1 MTPDFQILVTNDD
14 GIHAPGLQA
23 LVRLLQPLGRV
34 VAVAPTE
41 NRSAISHALT
51 LSSPLRIH
59 RLAEDR
65 YAVDGTPADCVLVAM
80 NKILD
85 GPPGLV
91 LSGINAGCNLGDDVM
106 YSGTVAGAR
115 EGSMYGIPAI
125 ALSLQLDGEI
135 DYDHLAAP
143 VLEICRR
150 HLNRPLPPGTFLNVN
165 FPSVRPAGVRVT
177 RLSHKFA
184 RAALYEKNDPRGLK
198 YYWIGEDESSWDD
211 SPDTDFWAVTHGY
224 VSISPLHRDQT
235 SHDTLRSLRQNYDE

>member
-1 MTPDFQILVTNDD
+1 MTTDLLILLTNDD
-14 GIHAPGLQA
+14 GVHASGLQA
-23 LVRLLQPLGRV
+23 LARAVAPLGRGV
-34 VAVAPTE
+34 PVAPTE

-59 RLAEDR
+59 HLAEDR

-85 GPPGLV
+85 RPPGLV
-91 LSGINAGCNLGDDVM
+91 LSGINAGWNLGDDVM

-115 EGSMYGIPAI
+115 EGSMYGIPSI
-125 ALSLQLDGEI
+125 AFSLQQAGEM
-135 DYDHLAAP
+135 DYDRLAGP
-143 VLEICRR
+143 LLDICRAS
-150 HLNRPLPPGTFLNVN
+150 LAEPLARGVFLNVN
-165 FPSVRPAGVRVT
+165 FPSNHPAGVRIT

-184 RAALYEKNDPRGLK
+184 RAALYENNDPRGRK

-211 SPDTDFWAVTHGY
+211 SPDTDFWAVTHEY

-235 SHDTLRSLRQNYDE
+235 AHHTLPALRRTYDR